1 MKPDKLT
8 IDNLGGGEFAAQIAK
23 AFTKVGENI
32 ADPNIPTE
40 GVRKIKAVIAIKP
53 DKKGNT
59 AMIVFKVSAEL
70 PGSEPGTATAYLAMD
85 SQTKEITLYNADI
98 RQEQLFAEHK
108 ESVMTE
114 IKPINQPQ
122 KTAPAPQPAKFTPP
136 AATGD

>member
-53 DKKGNT
+53 DKKGQ
-59 AMIVFKVSAEL
+59 AVQIMFKVSAEL
-70 PGSEPGTATAYLAMD
+70 PGSEPGSAIAYLAMD
-85 SQTKEITLYNADI
+85 TQTKEITLYNADI
-98 RQEQLFAEHK
+98 RQENLFAEPK

-122 KTAPAPQPAKFTPP
+122 KVAPAPLPAKLAP
-136 AATGD
+136 APTGD